1 MKSTQPFARASTRLL
16 QYVTRQAVLLL
27 AGLGLVYSLLLFALN
42 SSLSTQLIDEV
53 FNSQFKGSIHWQ
65 RLNFGPLPWTIEIAG
80 LDIRDGNGDSVIVAD
95 GVSIGRVDLPQL
107 SMGHIHLQDV
117 ILINPKVS
125 LRRVAPAA
133 DSSSQSK
140 TEPPLNI
147 VQVFELIAPKEQAA
161 SSTEMSIKVNKI
173 TLLDGQFELV
183 DDGIE
188 IRTGLLNTQEVF
200 FGLLVQPEDSEMS
213 IRVPSLTASRLTF
226 GVGKLVDD
234 KRPLNWLLSQL
245 VLNSFNWH
253 GDQFQLNE
261 LTALLLD
268 DALTVNDFKLELMAS
283 GGPTLGLRA
292 ELDTQQVEKHLAQ
305 FGVHQTKGPL
315 NVKVLG
321 QGQVSSFTGTLAA
334 TTTGLTT
341 AGIVLGSTALNV
353 SLEKSRVIEILPS
366 TVALWAGQT
375 RFTGRLDLLSGN
387 GHLDLSAEKFKLQSI
402 PGLEQPVRYHL
413 TEGVVSAN
421 QRLRFE
427 RIFEE
432 NRFIESEGDVTVDRQ
447 HPAFPLLKHIEVKL
461 KADYQNHRIGIAR
474 FKTESPTERINLT
487 GWFDHE
493 SRKFAAQGRLK
504 VFQIGELMSLWQ
516 VPVSGK
522 VGLDFDASGDID
534 DPTVSVSMRDTLLS
548 YQTVRDVEISGAAKL
563 KQKIVS
569 LSNLRL
575 MTQTAGIA
583 ILGTVD
589 LNPTF
594 PSLELSLITEN
605 LELKLL
611 GLAEGMSGKASLEVD
626 LNGTTQLP
634 SAKLRGKIRD
644 FCVRPQVGK
653 QLACIDEIQT
663 RSQVSKDLFS
673 IETFSLRDAEW
684 GMIKAHGDGSI
695 KKASFNGTLELVDF
709 PLSFLDVFVSEPLGI
724 KGSVDADLSIGGNLK
739 KPIAG
744 GKLEVQGLAYDKYT
758 LGDLTVLLVGNERTS
773 TVQVLGLDGQR
784 LILKVP
790 LTSQE
795 QPTAKLLLRAF
806 KPQDWL
812 PQLAE
817 QPIKASISGE
827 ANATFKDL
835 SFALTQ
841 ASVKLKTVTVDY
853 TLKSMGIQVSQ
864 MKPIEVRWE
873 DGTLEVDAMSLNLA
887 TQNFADGLDAKMIR
901 TLQLNIVGALPKSE
915 SFDLKFDGALLIPGI
930 KPFVKGTFS
939 QTQGTGRL
947 SGRLKGP
954 LSAPR
959 PEVNLV
965 IDSLSLTPRSGV
977 VGTLLELQDPLGLE
991 LRPTAD
997 DSEAGSWVIKR
1008 ISDGTTRPVRILRDE
1023 SVFKLDELRIEFEQ
1037 FVPRKVGING
1047 RVLDLAIRI
1056 PGVMTATINAP
1067 ELVVEWSKPARGNL
1081 SEKPKLLVGGAIEVQ
1096 RGVFVQDITGVN
1108 EINED
1113 VRNRLIGRSAI
1124 KRVSIAE
1131 RFPIL
1136 KRLFLDLSVTGDG
1149 DFFVRNRVTVL
1160 SLDMEIKIAFDQ
1172 IRGYLYPAA
1181 GDSPNEQLSL
1191 VGDVTILPDSKL
1203 IYARRDFDVNR
1214 GVIDFGRGQFMDAE
1228 LEASRTFTLRS
1239 NRSSAGTSTQF
1250 DRGSGDVRLE
1260 EVNLTARIQQS
1271 SLQGDP
1277 KISMNLSSNS
1287 GASKFDVAML
1297 VLTGSYPE
1305 DASGAASA
1313 QPAAEVLL
1321 APLLSLVERPLE
1333 DTLNI
1338 DLSLTPATAGSLF
1351 IDIDKMLSRRLRLYS
1366 RVFVGDGD
1374 ETNPQKFGL
1383 EYQINNTVLGEFTSE
1398 KTGNYLSTA
1407 GRLRL
1412 KLEID

>member
-1 MKSTQPFARASTRLL
+1 MKSTQPLARAAGRAL
-16 QYVTRQAVLLL
+16 QFVTRQAVLLL
-27 AGLGLVYSLLLFALN
+27 AGLGLVYSLLLFTLN
-42 SSLSTQLIDEV
+42 SSLSTRIIDEA
-53 FNSQFKGSIHWQ
+53 FNQSFKGSINWQ

-95 GVSIGRVDLPQL
+95 GVSIGRIDLPQL
-107 SMGHIHLQDV
+107 SMGNIHLQDV
-117 ILINPKVS
+117 VLINSKVS
-125 LRRVAPAA
+125 LRRVALM
-133 DSSSQSK
+133 DNGTQTSES
-140 TEPPLNI
+140 ERPLNI
-147 VQVFELIAPKEQAA
+147 VQVFELKKPKPKEV
-161 SSTEMSIKVNKI
+161 STTEMSIKVKEI
-173 TLLDGQFELV
+173 TLSNGLFELI

-188 IRTGLLNTQEVF
+188 IRTGVINSQGVS
-200 FGLLVQPEDSEMS
+200 FGLLVQPEDSEMN
-213 IRVPSLTASRLTF
+213 IRVPRLTASKLAV
-226 GVGKLVDD
+226 GVGLSIDE
-234 KRPLNWLLSQL
+234 KRPLNWQLSQL
-245 VLNSFNWH
+245 MLNSLNWH
-253 GDQFQLNE
+253 GDEFE
-261 LTALLLD
+261 LHELSGLLLD
-268 DALTVNDFKLELMAS
+268 DAITVNDLHLELMPL
-283 GGPTLGLRA
+283 GGPTIGLRA
-292 ELDTQQVEKHLAQ
+292 ELDTQQIEKHLAQ
-305 FGVHQTKGPL
+305 FGIDKTKGPL

-321 QGQVSSFTGTLAA
+321 HGQVSSFTGTLAA
-334 TTTGLTT
+334 ATPGLI
-341 AGIVLGSTALNV
+341 AQGIVLGASAVNV
-353 SLEKSRVIEILPS
+353 SIAKSSFIKILPS
-366 TVALWAGQT
+366 TVALWNGGT
-375 RFTGRLDLLSGN
+375 GFTGDLDLLTGN
-387 GHLDLSAEKFKLQSI
+387 GHLELSAQKIQLQSI

-413 TEGVVSAN
+413 TEGTISAD

-427 RIFEE
+427 NLFEDS
-432 NRFIESEGDVTVDRQ
+432 RLIETEGEVTIERQ
-447 HPAFPLLKHIEVKL
+447 HPAFPLLKSTAIKL
-461 KADYQNHRIGIAR
+461 KADYLSQRVGISR
-474 FKTESPTERINLT
+474 FEVQSPNERINLT
-487 GWFDHE
+487 GWFNHE
-493 SRKFAAQGRLK
+493 RGTFSAKGSVS
-504 VFQIGELMSLWQ
+504 VFEVSALMALWQ
-516 VPVSGK
+516 VPVNGN
-522 VGLDFDASGDID
+522 VGLDFDASGNID
-534 DPTVSVSMRDTLLS
+534 DPTISVLMGDTRLS
-548 YQTVRDVEISGAAKL
+548 YQTVKDVEISGSAKL
-563 KQKIVS
+563 SQKVVS
-569 LSNLRL
+569 LSNLKL
-575 MTQTAGIA
+575 VTQSAGVA

-589 LNPTF
+589 LTPKF

-626 LNGTTQLP
+626 LTGSTQSP
-634 SAKLRGKIRD
+634 SAKLRGKVRD
-644 FCVRPQVGK
+644 FCFRPQVDS
-653 QLACIDEIQT
+653 QIVCIDEIQT

-673 IETFSLRDAEW
+673 IGTFSLRDAEW
-684 GMIKAHGDGSI
+684 GMVEAHGDGSI
-695 KKASFNGTLELVDF
+695 TKQSFNGTLDLVDF
-709 PLSFLDVFVSEPLGI
+709 PLSLLDAFISEPLGI
-724 KGSVDADLSIGGNLK
+724 KGRVDADLSVGGDLQN
-739 KPIAG
+739 PIAG
-744 GKLEVQGLAYDKYT
+744 GKLEVQGFAYDQYS
-758 LGDLTVLLVGNERTS
+758 LGDLTILLVGNERSS

-790 LTSQE
+790 LTSEQE
-795 QPTAKLLLRAF
+795 PTAKLLLRSF

-817 QPIKASISGE
+817 QPIKATISGE

-841 ASVKLKTVTVDY
+841 ANVSLKTVTVDY
-853 TLKSMGIQVSQ
+853 TLKSMGIQVSHV
-864 MKPIEVRWE
+864 KPIEVRWK
-873 DGTLEVDAMSLNLA
+873 DGDVAIDSMSLNLA
-887 TQNFADGLDAKMIR
+887 TQNFADGSSAEMIR
-901 TLQLNIVGALPKSE
+901 TLQLNIGGALPS
-915 SFDLKFDGALLIPGI
+915 SNTFDLKFEGDLLIPGI

-939 QTQGTGRL
+939 QTQGAGRL
-947 SGRLKGP
+947 SGKLTGP

-959 PEVNLV
+959 PELNLV

-977 VGTLLELQDPLGLE
+977 VGTLLELQDPLGIE
-991 LRPTAD
+991 LRPTSEDA
-997 DSEAGSWVIKR
+997 EAGTWLINR
-1008 ISDGTTRPVRILRDE
+1008 ISDGTNRPVRILRDE
-1023 SVFKLDELRIEFEQ
+1023 SVFKLDEIQLEFEQ
-1037 FVPRKVGING
+1037 FVPRKVRVNG
-1047 RVLDLAIRI
+1047 RVLDLAVRI

-1067 ELVVEWSKPARGNL
+1067 ELVVEWSKPFQGNL
-1081 SEKPKLLVGGAIEVQ
+1081 SAKPKLLVGGAIEVQ
-1096 RGVFVQDITGVN
+1096 RGVFVQDVTGVN
-1108 EINED
+1108 QINED

-1181 GDSPNEQLSL
+1181 GDSPDEQLSL

-1214 GVIDFGRGQFMDAE
+1214 GIIDFGRGQFMDAE

-1271 SLQGDP
+1271 SLQSAP

-1398 KTGNYLSTA
+1398 KTGNYLSTT